1 MDIAED
7 RVTGQGRASTVEQCQ
22 CPRGYKGLSCEV
34 RKKGINVFNTVVL
47 SVFLEYQFSWIYC
60 FYP

>member
-7 RVTGQGRASTVEQCQ
+7 RVTGLGRASTVEQCQ

-34 RKKGINVFNTVVL
+34 TNQRNALIAV
-47 SVFLEYQFSWIYC
+47 SVH
-60 FYP
+60 